1 MRQLVFA
8 LCTATVLAACGGG
21 STTGGDDDD
30 VPTDA
35 AELSGEKFS
44 MTWGPVTVP
53 AGIENT
59 QCIWKRLSNTTEIKV
74 HQMHNVLS
82 GGSHHLIVYKDDMDT
97 TEQLT
102 PMPCEPFTGALNAS
116 GMVAP
121 LAITQRA
128 DDPIFLPEGVAYTF
142 APGQMVKLEMHYL
155 NRGDTPQDVTA
166 TVDFFSADPATIQHE
181 AAILFTGSA
190 DIDLAAGPQSL
201 HQFFKVPPSIDLSQ
215 SKIFAITGHE
225 HALGT
230 GVKVNVAPAKAGPM
244 TEVYAP
250 DPFSW
255 SEPETVTPAEP
266 FSVPTGGGFD
276 FTCSWNN
283 TTGQNVEFGESA
295 KKEMCFFWAY
305 YYPSQGSKVC
315 IHTDQYGGVD
325 GLDVCCPGDGLC
337 AYVDMIL
344 N

>member
-8 LCTATVLAACGGG
+8 LSAASLAFACGGG
-21 STTGGDDDD
+21 SGSGDDEA
-30 VPTDA
+30 PPDA
-35 AELSGEKFS
+35 AELTGEKFS
-44 MTWGPVTVP
+44 MIWGPVTVP
-53 AGIENT
+53 AGTETT
-59 QCIWKRLSNTTEIKV
+59 QCIWKRLDNPTEIKV

-82 GGSHHLIVYKDDMDT
+82 GGSHHLIVYKDDKDT
-97 TEQLT
+97 TEQLEPT
-102 PMPCEPFTGALNAS
+102 PCEPFTGALNS
-116 GMVAP
+116 TGMIAP

-128 DDPIFLPEGVAYTF
+128 DDSIFLPQGVAYTF
-142 APGQMVKLEMHYL
+142 APNQMIKLEMHYL
-155 NRGDTPQDVTA
+155 NRGDTAQDVKS

-181 AAILFTGSA
+181 AAILFTGSP
-190 DIDLAAGPQSL
+190 DIDLPPGPSTL

-230 GVKVNVAPAKAGPM
+230 GVKVNVAPAKTGPM

-250 DPFSW
+250 DPFLW
-255 SEPETVTPAEP
+255 SEPETVTAAEP

-283 TTGQNVEFGESA
+283 TTGQNVQFGESA
-295 KKEMCFFWAY
+295 NEEMCFFWAY

-315 IHTDQYGGVD
+315 IHTDEYGGAS

-337 AYVDMIL
+337 SLIEDYL
-344 N
+344 SQ

>member
-8 LCTATVLAACGGG
+8 LCTSSLVLACGGG
-21 STTGGDDDD
+21 SGTGDDGTT
-30 VPTDA
+30 PDA
-35 AELSGEKFS
+35 AELTGEKFS
-44 MTWGPVTVP
+44 LQWGPVNVP
-53 AGIENT
+53 AGIEET

-82 GGSHHLIVYKDDMDT
+82 GGSHHLIVYKDDKDT

-102 PMPCEPFTGALNAS
+102 PVKCEPFTGALNS
-116 GMVAP
+116 TGMVAP

-128 DDPIFLPEGVAYTF
+128 DDPIFLPKGVAYTF
-142 APGQMVKLEMHYL
+142 AAGQMVKLEMHYL
-155 NRGDTPQDVTA
+155 NRGDTAQDVTA
-166 TVDFFSADPATIQHE
+166 NVDFFSADPATIQHE
-181 AAILFTGSA
+181 AAILFTGSV
-190 DIDLAAGPQSL
+190 DIDQPAGTSTL

-215 SKIFAITGHE
+215 SKIFAITGHQ

-230 GVKVNVAPAKAGPM
+230 GVKVGVGASKTGPM

-250 DPFSW
+250 DPFNW

-266 FSVPTGGGFD
+266 FSVPVGGGFD
-276 FTCSWNN
+276 FTCTWNN
-283 TTGQNVEFGESA
+283 PGPGNVKFGESA
-295 KKEMCFFWAY
+295 KEEMCFFWAY

-315 IHTDQYGGVD
+315 FHTDKYGGAN

-337 AYVDMIL
+337 SLIEGML
-344 N
+344 